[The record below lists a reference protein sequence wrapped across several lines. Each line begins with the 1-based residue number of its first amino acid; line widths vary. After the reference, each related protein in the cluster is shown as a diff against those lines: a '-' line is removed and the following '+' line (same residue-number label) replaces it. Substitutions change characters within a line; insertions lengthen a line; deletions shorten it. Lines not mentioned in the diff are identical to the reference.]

1 MKFDDLLLKYTKQP
15 FIDLKGVAL
24 LFNES
29 INQVQVQ
36 FSRFVDA
43 GKLFRI
49 RNSIYIFSEKY
60 RQLNVN
66 SFYLSAYIL
75 QPSYISLEKALE
87 YYGLIPEN
95 VYVVTALTTKRANSF
110 SNIVG
115 DFSYRHIQEKLFF
128 GYVSMDE
135 SFPYF
140 IAYPEKALLDYVYV
154 NRLKVTIGMVEEL
167 RLQNL
172 DVLDINKLRKF
183 SVMFANKNIDK
194 FVLFLEDLILNG
206 NRLKEL

>member
-1 MKFDDLLLKYTKQP
+1 MKFESLLLKYAKQP
-15 FIDLKGVAL
+15 FLELKGVAL

-29 INQVQVQ
+29 LNQTKVQ
-36 FSRFVDA
+36 FSRFVEA
-43 GKLFRI
+43 GKLCRI
-49 RNSIYIFSEKY
+49 RNNIYIFSEKY
-60 RQLNVN
+60 RQMDVN
-66 SFYLSAYIL
+66 HFYLSAYIV
-75 QPSYISLEKALE
+75 QPSYVSLEKALE
-87 YYGLIPEN
+87 HYGLIPEN

-135 SFPYF
+135 RFPYF

-154 NRLKVTIGMVEEL
+154 NRLKVTSGMVEEL

-172 DVLDINKLRKF
+172 DTLDINKLKRF
-183 SVMFANKNIDK
+183 AAIFANKSIDK
-194 FVLFLEDLILNG
+194 FVLLLEDLILNG
-206 NRLKEL
+206 SRLKDL